1 MVQAAGDVPPEAMAR
16 MTAAEARLYP
26 LAMVD
31 PGRYERATTLV
42 GLVAAELRRSCR
54 SVDEVLA
61 RREELLAALPRLADG
76 SGVGMADLVPAD
88 VVDAASA
95 LVCRQ
100 LQAHRAAAAW
110 HARID
115 EARRAGREWLVVEA
129 GPDGGDGR
137 GPPER
142 GAAPAHRLGG
152 GQHGRGRHL
161 GWHCDVPPRARPGR
175 GDGPRRGHGPGT
187 RARPGSGHRSSPTV
201 SGGRRRSS
209 GSRRSSPP
217 ALDTSGTSTFAMEDR
232 SCRVVNALGAP

>member
-1 MVQAAGDVPPEAMAR
+1 MLQAAGDVPPEAMAR

-31 PGRYERATTLV
+31 PGRYERATTMV

-54 SVDEVLA
+54 RVDEVLG

-100 LQAHRAAAAW
+100 LQAHRAAATW
-110 HARID
+110 HARLD

-129 GPDGGDGR
+129 DPMAVMAGVHQSVELHLPTGSAVVSTVEAATSAGTATYRLELVPAAVTVLEGAPAPD
-137 GPPER
+137 P
-142 GAAPAHRLGG
+142 GAARVRPQVFTDRQQWLAAVERLKAE
-152 GQHGRGRHL
+152 L
-161 GWHCDVPPRARPGR
+161 A
-175 GDGPRRGHGPGT
+175 
-187 RARPGSGHRSSPTV
+187 
-201 SGGRRRSS
+201 S
-209 GSRRSSPP
+209 GS
-217 ALDTSGTSTFAMEDR
+217 
-232 SCRVVNALGAP
+232 

>member
-1 MVQAAGDVPPEAMAR
+1 MLQAAGDVPPEAMAR

-31 PGRYERATTLV
+31 PSRYERATAMV

-61 RREELLAALPRLADG
+61 RREELLAALPRLSDD

-100 LQAHRAAAAW
+100 LQAHGAAATW

-115 EARRAGREWLVVEA
+115 EARRAGREWLVVEPDPMAVMA
-129 GPDGGDGR
+129 GVHQSVELHLPTGSAVVSTVEAATSGGTATYRLELVPAAVTGPEGATAPDL
-137 GPPER
+137 
-142 GAAPAHRLGG
+142 GAARVRPQVFTDRERWQAAVERLKAE
-152 GQHGRGRHL
+152 L
-161 GWHCDVPPRARPGR
+161 AS
-175 GDGPRRGHGPGT
+175 GP
-187 RARPGSGHRSSPTV
+187 
-201 SGGRRRSS
+201 
-209 GSRRSSPP
+209 
-217 ALDTSGTSTFAMEDR
+217 
-232 SCRVVNALGAP
+232 

>member
-54 SVDEVLA
+54 RVDEVLA
-61 RREELLAALPRLADG
+61 RREELLAALPRLADD

-100 LQAHRAAAAW
+100 LQAH
-110 HARID
+110 
-115 EARRAGREWLVVEA
+115 ARRSHVAR
-129 GPDGGDGR
+129 PHRR
-137 GPPER
+137 GPS
-142 GAAPAHRLGG
+142 G
-152 GQHGRGRHL
+152 
-161 GWHCDVPPRARPGR
+161 RPGVA
-175 GDGPRRGHGPGT
+175 RRGGRT
-187 RARPGSGHRSSPTV
+187 RWR
-201 SGGRRRSS
+201 
-209 GSRRSSPP
+209 
-217 ALDTSGTSTFAMEDR
+217 
-232 SCRVVNALGAP
+232 

>member
-1 MVQAAGDVPPEAMAR
+1 MVQAAGDLPPEAMAR

-31 PGRYERATTLV
+31 PGRYERATTVV

-54 SVDEVLA
+54 RVDEVLG

-100 LQAHRAAAAW
+100 LQAHGAAAVW

-129 GPDGGDGR
+129 DPMAVMAGVHQSVELHLPTGSAVVSTVEAATSGGTATYRLELVPAAVTVLEGTPAPD
-137 GPPER
+137 P
-142 GAAPAHRLGG
+142 GAARVRPQVFTDRQQWLAAVERLKAE
-152 GQHGRGRHL
+152 L
-161 GWHCDVPPRARPGR
+161 A
-175 GDGPRRGHGPGT
+175 
-187 RARPGSGHRSSPTV
+187 
-201 SGGRRRSS
+201 S
-209 GSRRSSPP
+209 GS
-217 ALDTSGTSTFAMEDR
+217 
-232 SCRVVNALGAP
+232 